1 MDSHI
6 NQSLQM
12 LAAAGYPASC
22 NIHQPMID
30 GVARASTTTSTAMS
44 VVLIS
49 TLCGREPRRSGDP
62 FRDAATRTARDSAI
76 LLLGLDLSFFFLF
89 LMHSLSLALI
99 PYPACNDVCP
109 TVRYRRLYRRTR
121 GEPDNEDGWSL

>member
-22 NIHQPMID
+22 NMHHDQPMID
-30 GVARASTTTSTAMS
+30 GVARASTTTSTAMP

-76 LLLGLDLSFFFLF
+76 LGLDLSFFSFLDAF
-89 LMHSLSLALI
+89 ALSRSDPVPSL
-99 PYPACNDVCP
+99 
-109 TVRYRRLYRRTR
+109 
-121 GEPDNEDGWSL
+121 